1 MYYVMSADLIG
12 GMSLLPFLS
21 GYSTVAGESGEYV
34 QVCSSCEEG
43 VWSMGETLCVR
54 LHCGPVAVSKYPAC
68 SHSGASNIIWML

>member
-1 MYYVMSADLIG
+1 MSADLIG